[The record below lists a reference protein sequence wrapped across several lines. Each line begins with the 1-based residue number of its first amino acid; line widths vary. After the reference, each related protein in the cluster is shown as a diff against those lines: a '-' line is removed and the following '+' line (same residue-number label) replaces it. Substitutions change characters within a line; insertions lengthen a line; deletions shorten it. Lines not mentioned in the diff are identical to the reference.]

1 MASVY
6 KVPNDIDLYVGGL
19 LETARGDAV
28 VGPTFSEI
36 IADQFARLRKGDRYF
51 YEHGPE
57 INPGAFT
64 PQQLTQIRKATFSR
78 VICDNV
84 DRIALFNVPPE
95 AFIIAGSLG

>member
-6 KVPNDIDLYVGGL
+6 KTADDIDLFVGGL

-64 PQQLTQIRKATFSR
+64 PQQLTEIRKASLAR

-84 DRIALFNVPPE
+84 DRIALFNVPPQ
-95 AFIIAGSLG
+95 AFIRAGLPG